1 MGAQLNGHSELLDEN
16 NASRNIYTNREE
28 LSMCYAGTSSQ
39 RCSQTGRQECGN
51 SVLGQ
56 DEADLHFGHNNP
68 MQHYR
73 FGAGCPEGCKEER
86 DLGLLI
92 DAWLNTSRQ
101 CAQVA

>member
-1 MGAQLNGHSELLDEN
+1 MVTVNYWMKTMQAEIFIPTERNFPCAIRGHPHSVVLRQAGRSVGTLN
-16 NASRNIYTNREE
+16 
-28 LSMCYAGTSSQ
+28 
-39 RCSQTGRQECGN
+39 
-51 SVLGQ
+51 VLGQ

-73 FGAGCPEGCKEER
+73 FGAGCPEDCKEER